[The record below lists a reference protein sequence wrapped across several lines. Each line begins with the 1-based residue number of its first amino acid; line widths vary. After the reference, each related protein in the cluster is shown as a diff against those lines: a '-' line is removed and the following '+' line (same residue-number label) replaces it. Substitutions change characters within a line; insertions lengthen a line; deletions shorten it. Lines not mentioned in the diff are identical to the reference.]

1 MDTNTSTIMVL
12 SFKNGNDFASQT
24 KASTTCTIKI
34 SCKTD
39 QSGYRQMI
47 FYALI
52 ADVNVIW
59 FDEILLTR
67 MQVRGQGQENNNFLV
82 LETSRTK

>member
-1 MDTNTSTIMVL
+1 
-12 SFKNGNDFASQT
+12 
-24 KASTTCTIKI
+24 
-34 SCKTD
+34 
-39 QSGYRQMI
+39 MI